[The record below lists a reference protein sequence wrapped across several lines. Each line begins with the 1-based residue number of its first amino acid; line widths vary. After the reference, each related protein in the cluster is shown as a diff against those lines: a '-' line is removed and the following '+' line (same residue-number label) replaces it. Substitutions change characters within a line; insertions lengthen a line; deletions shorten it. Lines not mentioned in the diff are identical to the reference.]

1 MKAKLI
7 ALSYDVYMTQRE
19 AVQYPL
25 SRLPELMQVSWR
37 GPVVSVVFQWASV
50 LCIWRSFLSNLSQR
64 LCLHAYKW
72 HSHPGMWPHSCFQSQ
87 YLLSLNQVPDR
98 RVCGSL
104 GCIKIPS
111 LCCRK
116 AGGISC
122 LKVKVTATG
131 RVATVYVFDSV
142 HGLHCMGV
150 LWLYAWYLKLR
161 PEKLIGFKSISVA
174 CLPSVFASTG
184 VSTIPRLYSFLLHSI
199 GELYWET
206 PDLTCQT

>member
-7 ALSYDVYMTQRE
+7 ALSYNVYMTQRE

-25 SRLPELMQVSWR
+25 SCLPELMQVSWR

-131 RVATVYVFDSV
+131 REATVSVFDSV

-150 LWLYAWYLKLR
+150 LWLYTWNWGQRSWLGSKAFQWL
-161 PEKLIGFKSISVA
+161 V
-174 CLPSVFASTG
+174 CLLS
-184 VSTIPRLYSFLLHSI
+184 LL
-199 GELYWET
+199 L
-206 PDLTCQT
+206 